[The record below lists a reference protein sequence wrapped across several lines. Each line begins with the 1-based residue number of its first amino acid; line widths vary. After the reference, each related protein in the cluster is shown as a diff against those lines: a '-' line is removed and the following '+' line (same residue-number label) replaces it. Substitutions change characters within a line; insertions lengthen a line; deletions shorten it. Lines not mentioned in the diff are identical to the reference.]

1 MPRCFRCCVDFRTRQ
16 QFVEHLTLHH
26 PSGTPGAKEVPSVY
40 ELEVIVGR
48 PRQNLFCPH
57 PYCLYLVKNVA
68 STRSLA
74 RHFQKNHP
82 DHDIIFKFKCD
93 QCGVSVDA
101 TDRSNHVCGHVNSV
115 NCANDSI
122 SYDVNVSLIAGDDFD
137 SPPASVGLRLAPNP
151 RYCFPSSALGSPSPS
166 TIPSSPLSQ
175 LPPTQSSGIPIDT
188 GRSSPSNSARSYDI
202 PPSSSAQLI
211 SPTSSFNSS
220 VEIPSDVRD
229 DPTAPYPSAPSSP
242 APGLPIL
249 QLASNDA
256 NFPQRSP
263 SLEVK
268 AVSPPGPLHLS
279 DSPEEFTPA
288 SNYSD
293 PYPSACQTE
302 KTDVVKPKVKA
313 CDPFFPSFAEP
324 SIASHHIPESPD
336 VHPSSPTSRLSV
348 SPGDSPSQ
356 RRLLVGSSPPP
367 AVVAPKM
374 RPSPQSTSNPRR
386 VLKKPSPPS
395 TKCLPK
401 NDLRH
406 RLIAGAVPS
415 NVTDDDVEVESR
427 SCYLKG
433 QHDLLVKLKRVCQD
447 SEETSQPSSS
457 PPPQVADVRHVI
469 IQDSPQSPSFV
480 EVPSSSPSSQC
491 IVDSLAAAENTRFAL
506 KVLRETFHRQPPA
519 SPPPRVPSTA
529 GLVHSGASCEKA
541 IESPLLFDDPPTSS
555 TRASSPVAPPLPI
568 SKQLHPARSLYNPIS
583 HRRVSAANV
592 VPRPSVSGMV
602 AGLINEI
609 RKESP
614 PAFPTSGETENVVNV
629 VPHDR
634 DDNDNDNI
642 PSAQPRR
649 PRSPDIA
656 ADPPAQPDSP
666 PANDPDVNEDLDAS
680 QDLLIEPVE
689 LDKLNE
695 FRALWIERFNG
706 DHSWQEFSVLCERF
720 AVETKEMAQSLS
732 KPMAPKPAGDQQNP
746 PPPPPPPPPR
756 RRPPHDRGFRPFNP
770 VEARRIQGLYRHS
783 KKRAARKLLCDTAV
797 QYSGSDADVETYF
810 EGVLSEKTCNSNLLN
825 EALRADVPTA
835 EDDESTRDL
844 KNEVSESE
852 VAAKLRSA
860 ANTAPGYDKVEYA
873 HLKRIDPSVKI
884 LTPMFNRC
892 IQAKDV
898 PAIWKQA
905 VTVLIY
911 KKGDPTDVSNFRPI
925 ALMSCIYKLLMGI
938 MARRLTRWSIETG
951 ILSAEQKSARPTEGC
966 YEHTY
971 VMKSLVGQ
979 ARRNKKKLSLAWL
992 DIRNAFGSVPHHAI
1006 TTTLR
1011 YLGVPQ
1017 ELITLILNAYT
1028 GASSTFKTPDGLTR
1042 SIPVRAGVKQGCPL
1056 SPILF
1061 NLCIKLILRRVKN
1074 AASKLKSGQ
1083 CIHYGTVISC
1093 LAYADDLVLI
1103 ARSKQALQ
1111 NLLDAAADAANIVGF
1126 SFRPDKCAS
1135 LSLTS
1140 TRQRATF
1147 VEPVDFTIQG
1157 NHIPALTNEQSNRY
1171 LGVPI
1176 GLIHNIDDIPNIIP
1190 QLIKHIELIGSS
1202 LLAPWQKLDA
1212 LRTFIQPCLR
1222 YALRAGNPVMQSLD
1236 LYRSTLVRTLRDICS
1251 LPNRA
1256 TAAYFFASKRTGGLA
1271 FQDPRTE
1278 CDVQAIVQAVRIL
1291 ASDDP
1296 AVAAMARQEL
1306 KYIVRRS
1313 TQLNPTSEL
1322 LSTYLSSTPDPR
1334 TEKLY
1339 YTYSSLWS
1347 RVRQA
1352 CRRLKISFHYSENNE
1367 ITIATEESERIKSK
1381 QVTTFLHRVVQS
1393 RFGSELMSLKDQGKV
1408 ARCLSEDQYANGSTW
1423 HCSGLNL
1430 RFKDWRFIHRARLNV
1445 LPLNANKS
1453 RYSNTD
1459 ATCRHCASDPET
1471 LPHVV
1476 CHCPPHMVQ
1485 IRGRH
1490 NSIVDRLTNAI
1501 RLW

>member
-16 QFVEHLTLHH
+16 QVVEHLTLHH

-40 ELEVIVGR
+40 ELEVIIGR

-122 SYDVNVSLIAGDDFD
+122 SDDVNVSLIAGDDFD

-256 NFPQRSP
+256 NFPQCSP

-279 DSPEEFTPA
+279 DSLEEFTPA

-336 VHPSSPTSRLSV
+336 VHPSSPTSRLLV

-469 IQDSPQSPSFV
+469 IQGSPQSPSFV

-529 GLVHSGASCEKA
+529 GLVHPGASCEKA

-629 VPHDR
+629 VPHDH

-642 PSAQPRR
+642 PSAQSRR

-656 ADPPAQPDSP
+656 ADPPAQPDPP
-666 PANDPDVNEDLDAS
+666 PANDPDVKEDLDAS
-680 QDLLIEPVE
+680 QDLLIEPAE

-825 EALRADVPTA
+825 EALRADVLTA
-835 EDDESTRDL
+835 EDDDSTRDL

-873 HLKRIDPSVKI
+873 HLKRIDPSAKI

-911 KKGDPTDVSNFRPI
+911 KKGDPTDVNNFRPI

-1028 GASSTFKTPDGLTR
+1028 GRHP
-1042 SIPVRAGVKQGCPL
+1042 
-1056 SPILF
+1056 
-1061 NLCIKLILRRVKN
+1061 
-1074 AASKLKSGQ
+1074 
-1083 CIHYGTVISC
+1083 
-1093 LAYADDLVLI
+1093 
-1103 ARSKQALQ
+1103 RSKHPM
-1111 NLLDAAADAANIVGF
+1111 V
-1126 SFRPDKCAS
+1126 S
-1135 LSLTS
+1135 
-1140 TRQRATF
+1140 RA
-1147 VEPVDFTIQG
+1147 P
-1157 NHIPALTNEQSNRY
+1157 
-1171 LGVPI
+1171 
-1176 GLIHNIDDIPNIIP
+1176 
-1190 QLIKHIELIGSS
+1190 
-1202 LLAPWQKLDA
+1202 
-1212 LRTFIQPCLR
+1212 
-1222 YALRAGNPVMQSLD
+1222 
-1236 LYRSTLVRTLRDICS
+1236 
-1251 LPNRA
+1251 
-1256 TAAYFFASKRTGGLA
+1256 
-1271 FQDPRTE
+1271 
-1278 CDVQAIVQAVRIL
+1278 
-1291 ASDDP
+1291 
-1296 AVAAMARQEL
+1296 
-1306 KYIVRRS
+1306 
-1313 TQLNPTSEL
+1313 
-1322 LSTYLSSTPDPR
+1322 
-1334 TEKLY
+1334 
-1339 YTYSSLWS
+1339 
-1347 RVRQA
+1347 
-1352 CRRLKISFHYSENNE
+1352 
-1367 ITIATEESERIKSK
+1367 
-1381 QVTTFLHRVVQS
+1381 FL
-1393 RFGSELMSLKDQGKV
+1393 
-1408 ARCLSEDQYANGSTW
+1408 
-1423 HCSGLNL
+1423 
-1430 RFKDWRFIHRARLNV
+1430 
-1445 LPLNANKS
+1445 
-1453 RYSNTD
+1453 
-1459 ATCRHCASDPET
+1459 
-1471 LPHVV
+1471 
-1476 CHCPPHMVQ
+1476 
-1485 IRGRH
+1485 
-1490 NSIVDRLTNAI
+1490 
-1501 RLW
+1501 